1 MSQTKLSPIRH
12 SLTLHFST
20 ADLAKRALENIGNCP
35 QTLPANFKASFMPG
49 VKGIAKIP
57 TDLWWWVPLPQT
69 DAAGLCT
76 ISTLQK
82 VPDDKVGGTPPV
94 PIGYVQD
101 PNAAGKKV
109 SVDHICEYPFFH
121 PFQCLMYEESVL
133 DNWESM
139 ICSTYESLW
148 TFSSFRRDL
157 LASSCVKATMSLP
170 RFSSVAHRELHKDL
184 IVSSSHLECSTLRD
198 VERLP
203 LSFSRLSTVTH

>member
-1 MSQTKLSPIRH
+1 
-12 SLTLHFST
+12 
-20 ADLAKRALENIGNCP
+20 
-35 QTLPANFKASFMPG
+35 MPG

-109 SVDHICEYPFFH
+109 SVDHICEYPFAIHFNVSCTRRA
-121 PFQCLMYEESVL
+121 F
-133 DNWESM
+133 
-139 ICSTYESLW
+139 W
-148 TFSSFRRDL
+148 TVGNL
-157 LASSCVKATMSLP
+157 
-170 RFSSVAHRELHKDL
+170 
-184 IVSSSHLECSTLRD
+184 
-198 VERLP
+198 
-203 LSFSRLSTVTH
+203 